1 MKRVSQEEKTL
12 RTSTS
17 HRDLPSNL
25 KELNP
30 DETNEKTASKI
41 LDIRQ

>member
-17 HRDLPSNL
+17 HRDLPSNR
-25 KELNP
+25 KELTP
-30 DETNEKTASKI
+30 DEINEKTASKI